1 MRCTHY
7 RRTLAAASMMVA
19 LAVASACGSSLRIG
33 TLTGNAVRIGMLI
46 PQSGVYAPLGTDI
59 DRGFRLYLDGHGGR
73 LAGRAVSLVTADEG
87 GGPDTGVPAGQK
99 LIQQS
104 QVAITVGVVN
114 SATALGLV
122 QMYNEAKVPLIV
134 ANAGADALTGAKAS
148 AYVWR
153 TSFSNG
159 DVGAS
164 MGAYVARRAGGAP
177 VYLIA
182 SDYAAGH
189 EQINGFRTA
198 FVAAGGHVAGADF
211 PPFGTT
217 ANYQPYLGR
226 IQQSGAGAVFA
237 FFSGAEAVNF
247 VKQYK
252 EFGLADRIAL
262 YGTGYLT
269 EGSVLRAEG
278 EAALGIQTGLNYS
291 SELDTP
297 TNKAFVGAYQAR
309 YGVLPTVFAV
319 AGYDAAQ
326 ALDRAVGG
334 ATNGAE
340 VVAGLDR
347 TGLIDSPRGP
357 WRFSE
362 THNPVQQ
369 YYLREVQPKGG
380 AAVNAVLAD
389 LTS

>member
-1 MRCTHY
+1 MRCVHY
-7 RRTLAAASMMVA
+7 CRSLATASMAMV
-19 LAVASACGSSLRIG
+19 LVITSACGSSLRIG
-33 TLTGNAVRIGMLI
+33 TMTTETVRIGMLI

-59 DRGFRLYLDGHGGR
+59 DRGFRLYLDDHGGR
-73 LAGRAVSLVTADEG
+73 LAGRVVSLVTADEG

-122 QMYNEAKVPLIV
+122 QMYNEAKVPLII

-148 AYVWR
+148 GYVWR
-153 TSFSNG
+153 SSFSNG

-164 MGAYVARRAGGAP
+164 MGAYVARRVGGAP

-182 SDYAAGH
+182 PDYAAGH
-189 EQINGFRTA
+189 EQINGFRAA
-198 FVAAGGHVAGADF
+198 FVAAGGRVAGADF

-237 FFSGAEAVNF
+237 FFSGAEAVTF

-269 EGSVLRAEG
+269 EGSALRAEG
-278 EAALGIQTGLNYS
+278 EAALGIQTGLHYS
-291 SELDTP
+291 TELDTP
-297 TNKAFVGAYQAR
+297 TNKAFMVAYQAR
-309 YGVLPTVFAV
+309 YDVPPTAFAV

-326 ALDRAVGG
+326 ALDRALAG
-334 ATNGAE
+334 ATSGRD
-340 VVAGLDR
+340 VVAGLAR
-347 TGLIDSPRGP
+347 VGVIDSPRGP
-357 WRFSE
+357 WHFSE

-369 YYLREVQPKGG
+369 YYLREVQAKGG
-380 AAVNAVLAD
+380 VAVNAVVAD

>member
-1 MRCTHY
+1 
-7 RRTLAAASMMVA
+7 MMVA
-19 LAVASACGSSLRIG
+19 LAITSACGSALHIG
-33 TLTGNAVRIGMLI
+33 TLTGNAVRIGLLI

-59 DRGFRLYLDGHGGR
+59 DRGFRLYLDEHAGR
-73 LAGRAVSLVTADEG
+73 LGGRAVSIVTADEG
-87 GGPDTGVPAGQK
+87 SGPDTGVPAGQK
-99 LIQQS
+99 LIQLS
-104 QVAITVGVVN
+104 QVAMTVGVVN

-122 QMYNEAKVPLIV
+122 GMYNEAKVPLII

-164 MGAYVARRAGGAP
+164 MGAYVAHRVTGAS

-182 SDYAAGH
+182 PDYAAGH
-189 EQINGFRTA
+189 EQINGFRAA

-217 ANYQPYLGR
+217 ANYQPYLAR
-226 IQQSGAGAVFA
+226 IQQSGAAAVFA
-237 FFSGAEAVNF
+237 FFSGAEAVTF

-252 EFGLADRIAL
+252 EFGLADRIPL

-278 EAALGIQTGLNYS
+278 DAALGIQTGLNYS
-291 SELDTP
+291 TELDTP
-297 TNKAFVGAYQAR
+297 TNKGFVAAYQAR
-309 YGVLPTVFAV
+309 YGVPPTVFAV
-319 AGYDAAQ
+319 AGYDTAQ
-326 ALDRAVGG
+326 ALDRALPG
-334 ATNGAE
+334 ATSGAD
-340 VVAGLDR
+340 VVAGLSR
-347 TGLIDSPRGP
+347 IGVIDSPRGP
-357 WRFSE
+357 WHFSA

-369 YYLREVQPKGG
+369 YYLREVQAKGG
-380 AAVNAVLAD
+380 VAVNAIVAN
-389 LTS
+389 LTP